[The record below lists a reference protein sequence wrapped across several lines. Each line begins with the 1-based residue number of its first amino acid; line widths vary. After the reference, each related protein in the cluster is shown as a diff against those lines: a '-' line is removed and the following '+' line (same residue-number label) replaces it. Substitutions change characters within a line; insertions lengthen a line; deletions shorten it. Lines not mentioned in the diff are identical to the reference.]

1 MKSRD
6 ITSFRLSV
14 PLLLVSLAAATSL
27 FSFLTQAIS
36 VRVLPIDEFGMMV
49 SSVAVL
55 GLIGVAAGSI
65 QATTVHKLIVPQKSA
80 DRRVLLQTLIVSVA
94 SCATFLLTTFLIRVP
109 VATGIIVSLWVPIA
123 IVYARAIGE
132 LQARERQVLI
142 QVVTV
147 GMTSLTLLLT
157 YLLSFSR
164 LSVDTLLFV
173 RMFSTLLAIFL
184 ILVYLKLP
192 VKRSFDF
199 FHSRLS
205 ISFLVVSTSWIIS
218 NFDILLSR
226 IFLSSVASGQIAM
239 AALLVNSSLLFPGL
253 IAMILYPKLLQD
265 HNNKYSM
272 RLNTVKAISV
282 SFLVQS
288 IACVVLINFGEAFI
302 RRLSGSDVNTM
313 SSIITQLSFC
323 ALPIGVMIILVQ
335 LLLAKGT
342 WNDVFIFLGT
352 TGAAITYIWNQ
363 SSDVNTFGRA
373 LLIAVTFQLA
383 ALVVQTELILRY
395 R

>member
-1 MKSRD
+1 
-6 ITSFRLSV
+6 
-14 PLLLVSLAAATSL
+14 
-27 FSFLTQAIS
+27 
-36 VRVLPIDEFGMMV
+36 
-49 SSVAVL
+49 
-55 GLIGVAAGSI
+55 
-65 QATTVHKLIVPQKSA
+65 
-80 DRRVLLQTLIVSVA
+80 
-94 SCATFLLTTFLIRVP
+94 
-109 VATGIIVSLWVPIA
+109 
-123 IVYARAIGE
+123 
-132 LQARERQVLI
+132 
-142 QVVTV
+142 
-147 GMTSLTLLLT
+147 
-157 YLLSFSR
+157 
-164 LSVDTLLFV
+164 
-173 RMFSTLLAIFL
+173 
-184 ILVYLKLP
+184 
-192 VKRSFDF
+192 
-199 FHSRLS
+199 
-205 ISFLVVSTSWIIS
+205 
-218 NFDILLSR
+218 
-226 IFLSSVASGQIAM
+226 
-239 AALLVNSSLLFPGL
+239 
-253 IAMILYPKLLQD
+253 
-265 HNNKYSM
+265 M